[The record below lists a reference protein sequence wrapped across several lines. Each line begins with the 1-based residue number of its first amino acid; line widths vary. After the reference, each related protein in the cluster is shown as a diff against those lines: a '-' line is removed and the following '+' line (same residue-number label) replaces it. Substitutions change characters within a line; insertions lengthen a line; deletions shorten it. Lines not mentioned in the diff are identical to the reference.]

1 VPRRHLPLLLYL
13 RWLCCGGGGGGS
25 VCGARVGEEGG
36 LVYL

>member
-1 VPRRHLPLLLYL
+1 VPRRHLLLLLYL
-13 RWLCCGGGGGGS
+13 RWLWCGGGGGS